1 MNTIHQ
7 HFRSGHGLPAAL
19 MLGVML
25 LSACATDDPKSSRTD
40 IPVNITFDETH
51 CPTAVDPNNPN
62 VDKASNQ
69 RLAWQA
75 VDAAGESINEGFTIY
90 FDPFKGGPLKANSK
104 GFRKSPKFDPDTPVN
119 VEYKYT
125 VVGERCPE
133 KPLDPRFLL
142 N

>member
-7 HFRSGHGLPAAL
+7 HFRPGYGLPAAL

-25 LSACATDDPKSSRTD
+25 LSACTTDDPKSSKPD

-51 CPTAVDPNNPN
+51 CPTAVDPNNPT

-75 VDAAGESINEGFTIY
+75 VDAAGKIINEGFTIY
-90 FDPFKGGPLKANSK
+90 FDPFKGGPLKANNK
-104 GFRKSPKFDPDTPVN
+104 GFRRSPNFDPYTPVN

-125 VVGERCPE
+125 VVGERCPD
-133 KPLDPRFLL
+133 KPL
-142 N
+142 